1 MQDEEQELGHYQL
14 KRLLGEGGFG
24 QVYEAWDRKLQR
36 IIAIKRLKPQLL
48 SSRPDNLLDEAR
60 LAASLRHPS
69 FVRIFSIE
77 GDAAQQ
83 SIVMEF
89 VDGATLREAGKSGPM
104 PEGQVLDI
112 VDQVADAMREAHDA
126 KLIHGDLKPANL
138 MLEPGGKVRIMDFGL
153 ARKIDPQA
161 TESVVFDQTEGTIA
175 YLAPELMMGST
186 LSPQSD
192 VYALGV
198 VMYELLTGTRPFSH
212 LSGLALAAAHIQSS
226 SKLWPFP
233 PQASGGVTAL
243 VRAMTARQ
251 PEERLASMQAVRDA
265 VRSLRE
271 GTGAPAAPMASPE
284 MPAAAATSKKG
295 PSVKKKAALAIG
307 IGALVLAL
315 GGAIATGALADLY
328 KHNDPFFSEAKAM
341 QAGLTA
347 LKTFERPESLDLAI
361 RNFNAI
367 LERDPNHAGA
377 AAALSFAY
385 CFKYSTDSRDAT
397 WLTRADASAQL
408 ALKLNDQLALAY
420 AAHASVRSAQR
431 KLPEALSLAEQALR
445 LDPLNWF
452 GLVAKSN
459 VLTRVR
465 RFPEAERTLLD
476 AIKIYPQ
483 DHMLQDLLGTMYFE
497 WGKMPAAEQAFRSSI
512 RLQPDTVNSYA
523 NLSFV
528 LQRQNRMD
536 ESLQVL
542 QQGLQVRPTGQ
553 LYTNLGNALFNRG
566 DYVGAAAAFE
576 RAVSTRTGSGYDY
589 LRWAN
594 LADTLRWIPGRTDDS
609 RKAYRQALSMLRPL
623 LDRSPDDPTMH
634 SRMGLYAARLGEHDT
649 SLDHT
654 RRAIELLPGAPYVR
668 FRAAVTYE
676 LLGDRERALAE
687 LSLARE
693 QGHPAH
699 LVNAEP
705 DLIALRRDPR
715 YTYSTTE
722 SDK

>member
-1 MQDEEQELGHYQL
+1 MQDDEQGPGHYQL

-24 QVYEAWDRKLQR
+24 QVYEAWDSKLQR

-60 LAASLRHPS
+60 LAASLRHPG

-77 GDAAQQ
+77 GDAAEQ

-89 VDGATLREAGKSGPM
+89 VDGCTLREAGKQGPM
-104 PEGQVLDI
+104 PEAQVLGI
-112 VDQVADAMREAHDA
+112 VDQVADAMCEAHDA
-126 KLIHGDLKPANL
+126 KLIHGDIKPANL
-138 MLEPGGKVRIMDFGL
+138 MLEPGGQVRIMDFGL

-226 SKLWPFP
+226 SKLWPFAP
-233 PQASGGVTAL
+233 DTSPAVTAL
-243 VRAMTARQ
+243 VRAMTSRQ
-251 PEERLASMQAVRDA
+251 PEERLASMQAVREA
-265 VRSLRE
+265 VRGVRE
-271 GTGAPAAPMASPE
+271 GPGVPPTPPALTPATARAPFD
-284 MPAAAATSKKG
+284 
-295 PSVKKKAALAIG
+295 KKKAALAIG

-315 GGAIATGALADLY
+315 GGAVATGRVGDWY
-328 KHNDPFFSEAKAM
+328 QHNDPFFSEAKAM

-367 LERDPNHAGA
+367 LEHDPKHA
-377 AAALSFAY
+377 AAAAGLSFAY
-385 CFKYSTDSRDAT
+385 CFKQNSESRDST
-397 WLTRADASAQL
+397 WLSRADASAQL
-408 ALKLNDQLALAY
+408 ALKLNAQLALGY
-420 AAHASVRSAQR
+420 AAHAAVRTGQR
-431 KLPEALSLAEQALR
+431 KLPEALLLAEQALR

-452 GLVAKSN
+452 ALIAKTN
-459 VLTRVR
+459 ALTRSR
-465 RFPEAERTLLD
+465 RFSEAERTVLH
-476 AIKIYPQ
+476 AIKIYPD
-483 DHMLQDLLGTMYFE
+483 DHVLQDLLGTLYFE
-497 WGKMPAAEQAFRSSI
+497 QGQLEPAERAFRRSI
-512 RLQPDTVNSYA
+512 ALQPDTVKSYA

-528 LQRQNRMD
+528 LQRQNRID

-566 DYVGAAAAFE
+566 DYVAAAEAFE
-576 RAVSTRTGSGYDY
+576 RAVAPPLGTNYDY

-594 LADTLRWIPGRTDDS
+594 LADTLRWIPGRQEDS
-609 RKAYRQALSMLRPL
+609 RKAYRRALGVLESLIEQVPGDATL
-623 LDRSPDDPTMH
+623 Q
-634 SRMGLYAARLGEHDT
+634 SRRGLYAARLGQRAEAVEYT
-649 SLDHT
+649 Q
-654 RRAIELLPGAPYVR
+654 RAIKLLPTDPNLR
-668 FRAAVTYE
+668 FRAAMAYE
-676 LLGDRERALAE
+676 LLGERDRALAE
-687 LSLARE
+687 LTLARDK
-693 QGHPAH
+693 GYPAH
-699 LVNAEP
+699 LINAEP
-705 DLIALRRDPR
+705 DLIALRRDSR
-715 YTYSTTE
+715 YFYSTTE

>member
-60 LAASLRHPS
+60 LAASLRHAS

-89 VDGATLREAGKSGPM
+89 VEGATLREAGKSGPM
-104 PEGQVLDI
+104 RESQVLDI
-112 VDQVADAMREAHDA
+112 VDQVADAMCEAHDA

-233 PQASGGVTAL
+233 PGASRGVTAL

-251 PEERLASMQAVRDA
+251 PEDRLASMQAVREA

-271 GTGAPAAPMASPE
+271 GTDAPAAPMASPE
-284 MPAAAATSKKG
+284 TPAAATSKKG
-295 PSVKKKAALAIG
+295 PSVKTKAALAIG

-341 QAGLTA
+341 QAGLAA

-420 AAHASVRSAQR
+420 AAQAAVRSGQR
-431 KLPEALSLAEQALR
+431 KLPEALLLAEQALR

-452 GLVAKSN
+452 GLISKGNILIRA
-459 VLTRVR
+459 R
-465 RFPEAERTLLD
+465 RYPEAERTLLD

-483 DHMLQDLLGTMYFE
+483 DHVLQDLLGTMYFE
-497 WGKMPAAEQAFRSSI
+497 WGQMKPAEQAFRSSI

-566 DYVGAAAAFE
+566 DYVGAAEAFE
-576 RAVSTRTGSGYDY
+576 RAVSTPSGTNFDY
-589 LRWAN
+589 VRWAN
-594 LADTLRWIPGRTDDS
+594 LGDTLRWIPGRTDDS
-609 RKAYRQALSMLRPL
+609 RKAYRQALGMLRPL
-623 LDRSPDDPTMH
+623 LDRSPADATMH
-634 SRMGLYAARLGEHDT
+634 SRMGLYAARLGERDT
-649 SLDHT
+649 SVDHT
-654 RRAIELLPGAPYVR
+654 RRAIELLPGEPYVR
-668 FRAAVTYE
+668 FRAAITYE
-676 LLGDRERALAE
+676 LLGDRDRALAE
-687 LSLARE
+687 LSLARDK
-693 QGHPAH
+693 GHPAH

-715 YTYSTTE
+715 YFYSTTE